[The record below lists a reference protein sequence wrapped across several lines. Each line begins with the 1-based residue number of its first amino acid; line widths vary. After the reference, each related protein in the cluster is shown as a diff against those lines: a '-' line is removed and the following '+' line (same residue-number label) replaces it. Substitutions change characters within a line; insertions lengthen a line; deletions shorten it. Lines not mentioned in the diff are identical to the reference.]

1 MEGRRVDLP
10 DHRLKPEARAIFDNM
25 IVSSP
30 HLRALEAAYQRDAFA
45 GMTFEDAV
53 GRFAAL
59 WAEAKALRPD
69 LGTDWEADLAPDL
82 AVARALNG
90 LPPSA

>member
-1 MEGRRVDLP
+1 
-10 DHRLKPEARAIFDNM
+10 M

-30 HLRALEAAYQRDAFA
+30 RLQALEAAYQREAFA

-53 GRFAAL
+53 ARFAAL
-59 WAEAKALRPD
+59 WAEARLLRPD
-69 LGTDWEADLAPDL
+69 LGADWEADLAPDL

>member
-1 MEGRRVDLP
+1 
-10 DHRLKPEARAIFDNM
+10 M

-30 HLRALEAAYQRDAFA
+30 RLQALEAAYQREAFA

-53 GRFAAL
+53 ARFAAL

-69 LGTDWEADLAPDL
+69 LGVDWEADLAPDL

>member
-1 MEGRRVDLP
+1 
-10 DHRLKPEARAIFDNM
+10 M

-30 HLRALEAAYQRDAFA
+30 RLQALEAAYQRDAFA

-53 GRFAAL
+53 ARFAAL

-69 LGTDWEADLAPDL
+69 LGADWEADLAPDL